1 MLEKELGRGDS
12 MKISYFSTY
21 FPYKNKLFD
30 EKYGVGGASVVVD
43 ALARILAKKGHEISV
58 FTTSVN
64 SKREVKRY
72 GKIYIHRY
80 GTNFKVAY
88 GRFSFG
94 LLKNPVKYP
103 TDLVHVHITVP
114 MGDIAGLRCAKK
126 KNVPFVVTYHGDLQ
140 EDMGGFIR
148 KASVY
153 FYNKYILNKVL
164 SYADVIISPSEY
176 YINESRFLGK
186 YRDKIVVIPN
196 GINVKDFDI
205 GYSKEECRKKLSLP
219 LNDEIILFLG
229 KISSHK
235 GPDVL
240 IKAMPKI
247 IKEVPDAKL
256 VLVGSGGMRE
266 ELESA
271 CKQLGVENYVNFA
284 GFVEEN
290 LKPFFYRAA
299 DVFVLPS
306 VMTSEVFPI
315 VFLEAS
321 ASGLPMVVSDLDTFK
336 CIIDDGY
343 NGLFTKR
350 GDEKNLA
357 DAIIYLLENEEIRE
371 KMGKNARK
379 KVENYSW
386 RWIAEKTEKVYR
398 EIVI

>member
-1 MLEKELGRGDS
+1 

-21 FPYKNKLFD
+21 FPYKDKLFD

-43 ALARILAKKGHEISV
+43 ALAQILAKKGHEISV

-64 SKREVKRY
+64 SKHEVKRY
-72 GKIYIHRY
+72 GKIYIYRY

-126 KNVPFVVTYHGDLQ
+126 KKVPFVVTYHGDLYG
-140 EDMGGFIR
+140 DMGGFIR
-148 KASVY
+148 KASVD

-205 GYSKEECRKKLSLP
+205 GYSKEECRKKLGLP

-229 KISSHK
+229 KVSSHK

-240 IKAMPKI
+240 VKAMPKI

-379 KVENYSW
+379 RVENYSW
-386 RWIAEKTEKVYR
+386 RRIAEKTEKVYR